1 MRLCRSLII
10 FNMDNTKNNS
20 DANKVND
27 TEKLSETKT
36 TGSGITELD
45 HDTLDGNNSETPFDP
60 KHPDFPGNDKV
71 H

>member
-1 MRLCRSLII
+1 MKSPKK
-10 FNMDNTKNNS
+10 NTENDKIN
-20 DANKVND
+20 DA
-27 TEKLSETKT
+27 EKLSETKT

-60 KHPDFPGNDKV
+60 QHPDFPGNDSR

>member
-1 MRLCRSLII
+1 M
-10 FNMDNTKNNS
+10 NKPDDNSK
-20 DANKVND
+20 AN
-27 TEKLSETKT
+27 TAHEEGKLSDTKT

-60 KHPDFPGNDKV
+60 KHPDFPGNDSR